1 VASDEYTERLHKKV
15 QDVRQNKEWRRE
27 YMTLEMM
34 LDEKLEEGIEQGLEQ
49 GLEQGT
55 IITNMKFYYKGKI
68 SKEEVMEELS
78 VDKEKFE
85 EYLKEF
91 PKEELLK

>member
-1 VASDEYTERLHKKV
+1 MGFRNLLFLTSKINQLTPAQRAVYNYLKDEVASDEYIERLHKKV

-49 GLEQGT
+49 GLEQG
-55 IITNMKFYYKGKI
+55 
-68 SKEEVMEELS
+68 
-78 VDKEKFE
+78 VDCQVKLTHF
-85 EYLKEF
+85 F
-91 PKEELLK
+91 I